1 MLRIS
6 KLADY
11 STVIMV
17 YLAKAK
23 ALKNVTEIT
32 HSTGLTKPTVSK
44 LVKRLVTARLLISEL
59 GSKGGYRLARSCELI
74 TVSHIINAIEQR
86 SGLTECSD
94 EKSQCALQFSCQISQ
109 HWQLIDKAIDGVL
122 NHIKLSELIQPSSD
136 LHIEPIIRHVKRE
149 IL

>member
-17 YLAKAK
+17 YLAKIEQ
-23 ALKNVTEIT
+23 LKNVTDIALAT
-32 HSTGLTKPTVSK
+32 SLSKPTVSK
-44 LVKRLVTARLLISEL
+44 LVKRLVDSNLLLSEL
-59 GSKGGYRLARSCELI
+59 GAKGGYRLAHPPKCISI
-74 TVSHIINAIEQR
+74 AHIINAIEQR
-86 SGLTECSD
+86 NGLTECSD
-94 EKSQCALQFSCQISQ
+94 HNSRCSLQLSCQISK

-122 NHIKLSELIQPSSD
+122 SQITLLELIQPSSKLRLD
-136 LHIEPIIRHVKRE
+136 PIIKHVKRE